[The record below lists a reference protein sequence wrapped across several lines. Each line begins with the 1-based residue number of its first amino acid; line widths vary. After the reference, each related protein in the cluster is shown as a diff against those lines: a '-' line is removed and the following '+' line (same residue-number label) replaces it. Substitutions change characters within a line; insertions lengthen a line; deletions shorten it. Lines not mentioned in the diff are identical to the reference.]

1 MARKARLLSEINSYT
16 IMLKADETLQFNSHD
31 KQLFLETVQKYSPV
45 LNYKFLAYNLTDNI
59 LSFVLYNCQT
69 QLETTMRKIVISFV
83 SKFNL
88 YHNRTG
94 KVFKDRFTSFPANTV
109 NDVWDMVYNVH
120 DLAKT
125 DFNSANDY
133 FNDKYINTECA
144 KQYFDSVENLNNI
157 FKNNKNIE
165 PLKTMVAKSKIKDA
179 ELINFITHEIMP
191 IEELQNLEQSKLKK
205 LLLKIIKTTSASA
218 RQIARVTSLPL
229 RMLWKLTRKQDN
241 SEEN

>member
-31 KQLFLETVQKYSPV
+31 KQLFLETVQKYAPV

-144 KQYFDSVENLNNI
+144 KQYFDSVENLNNV